1 MKRRDPDSFWAW
13 LRQLRMRTLVLILA
27 VCLLL
32 IPPLVIWLMP
42 VVGVS
47 TGDTIDTA
55 DTARRVL
62 GLIEFDHLSGP
73 EIKRRIEE
81 LLRIK
86 DSVRKELMSLEQKR
100 AGMLEEIQ
108 GLSLHMDKLR
118 MEESRET
125 KELERLKVSIERV
138 KLQQKEFI
146 QRNTP
151 DIAPPL
157 PLLAIRPQ
165 PRRSPAPASE
175 CPVVSR
181 CWDYSR
187 CSLTSRMPVYL
198 YPSRSPLSSALS
210 VSPYITTNPDQAC
223 VHVVLDPGDLDS
235 LQTLEHWAGD
245 GRNHIVIFSDKKSR
259 NEYYATKAVI
269 VSSEARSG
277 VFRPGYDLTIPP
289 LTSDTLYTWELLQPL
304 VPVTREYLLEFEAH
318 RDLSSLERDS
328 PEEAKQ
334 ERKLVAVLQDMKL
347 QGTTDKFLMSYSCQG
362 VRAEA
367 TGEWTLCGSEDLRL
381 ARLRKA
387 TFCLILPAPV
397 TADTVSSAV
406 QTRLRECLVAGT
418 VPVILSAEVRLPFSE
433 VIDWTEAAIIL
444 PRQRVTELHF
454 LLRTFIHSDI
464 FSMKRQGR
472 MVLETYL
479 AGRQVILETVLDVI
493 RHRLNIPGLP
503 FTDTPSPSVFNKTF
517 KPQLMEHLPPEV
529 EPDES
534 LGKNLMGPVYHLT
547 HWENY
552 DFTNLQ

>member
-1 MKRRDPDSFWAW
+1 
-13 LRQLRMRTLVLILA
+13 MRTLVLILA

-534 LGKNLMGPVYHLT
+534 LGKNLMGPVYFF
-547 HWENY
+547 WNWI
-552 DFTNLQ
+552 

>member
-1 MKRRDPDSFWAW
+1 MKRRDPDNFWSW
-13 LRQLRMRTLVLILA
+13 LRQLRMRTLVLILG
-27 VCLLL
+27 VCILL
-32 IPPLVIWLMP
+32 IPPLVFWLMP

-47 TGDTIDTA
+47 TRDTIDTA

-73 EIKRRIEE
+73 EIKTRIEE

-108 GLSLHMDKLR
+108 GLSLNMDKLR
-118 MEESRET
+118 MEESRES
-125 KELERLKVSIERV
+125 KELERLKVSIEQV

-157 PLLAIRPQ
+157 PLLAARPQ
-165 PRRSPAPASE
+165 PRRSLAPGSV
-175 CPVVSR
+175 CPVMDR
-181 CWDYSR
+181 CWDFSR
-187 CSLTSRMPVYL
+187 CSITSRMPVFL
-198 YPSRSPLSSALS
+198 YPSQSRLFSTLS
-210 VSPYITTNPDQAC
+210 VSPYITNNPDQAC
-223 VHVVLDPGDLDS
+223 VHVVLDPSDLDS
-235 LQTLEHWAGD
+235 LQALEHWDGD
-245 GRNHIVIFSDKKSR
+245 GRNHIVIFSNNKSR
-259 NEYYATKAVI
+259 DEYYSDKAVI
-269 VSSEARSG
+269 ASSEARSG
-277 VFRPGYDLTIPP
+277 VFRFGHDLTIPP
-289 LTSDTLYTWELLQPL
+289 LTSDTLYTWDLLQPL

-318 RDLSSLERDS
+318 RDLNSLERNS

-347 QGTTDKFLMSYSCQG
+347 KGTTDKFLMSYSCKD
-362 VRAEA
+362 VRTKA
-367 TGEWTLCGSEDLRL
+367 TGEWALCGSEESRL
-381 ARLRKA
+381 VRLRKA

-397 TADTVSSAV
+397 SSDIISSV
-406 QTRLRECLVAGT
+406 GLQTRLRECLVAGS

-472 MVLETYL
+472 MILGTYL
-479 AGRQVILETVLDVI
+479 SGSQAIMNTVLDTI
-493 RHRLNIPGLP
+493 RHRLNIPGLA
-503 FTDTPSPSVFNKTF
+503 FADSPSPSVFNKTF
-517 KPQLMEHLPPEV
+517 KPQLMDHLPPEV

-534 LGKNLMGPVYHLT
+534 LGKNVT
-547 HWENY
+547 
-552 DFTNLQ
+552 D